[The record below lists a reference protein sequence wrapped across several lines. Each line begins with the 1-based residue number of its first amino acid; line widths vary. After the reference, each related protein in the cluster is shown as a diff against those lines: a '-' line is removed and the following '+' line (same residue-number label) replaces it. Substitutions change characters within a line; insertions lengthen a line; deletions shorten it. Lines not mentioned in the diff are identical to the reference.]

1 MRPIAFVLSVALGCV
16 ATSREATAWHR
27 VPAPVAPPGAC
38 PSCAALPPPFRIT
51 ASAPASEAP
60 TVSNDPMTMLREE
73 IPRAAPGAQRVLE
86 EMRTMLDEGVVVRGS
101 CNRWVE
107 ELFRRAGGRA
117 RTVYSAGRR
126 EAFADATLL
135 RAGDWVQF
143 INHSFGGVT
152 HSAVFVGWTDASAR
166 IGMTASHPGQNRAVP
181 GRFRDYDLSNVYR
194 VVRMDDAPTV
204 QPVAAT
210 SGPSRSTRRR
220 AEGGGAGLRR

>member
-27 VPAPVAPPGAC
+27 VPAPIAPSECA
-38 PSCAALPPPFRIT
+38 SCATLPPPFRIT
-51 ASAPASEAP
+51 APAPAAEP
-60 TVSNDPMTMLREE
+60 TAVPDDPMTMLRAA
-73 IPRAAPGAQRVLE
+73 IPHASPGAQRVLE
-86 EMRTMLDEGVVVRGS
+86 VMRTMLDEGVVVRGS

-107 ELFRRAGGRA
+107 EVFRRAGGRA

-126 EAFADATLL
+126 APFTDTALL
-135 RAGDWVQF
+135 RPGDWVQF

-181 GRFRDYDLSNVYR
+181 GRFRDYDLSNIYR
-194 VVRMDDAPTV
+194 VVRLDDAP
-204 QPVAAT
+204 AT
-210 SGPSRSTRRR
+210 ARARRR
-220 AEGGGAGLRR
+220 